1 MSLSVL
7 NVEIYNLPKTSASGM
22 SGVSIG
28 LSLCLKASCVIFLNC
43 LGHRKIQAMHNNK
56 VELILNMVSADSVGR
71 LEPPIGEDGNY
82 VTASVI
88 VDDSSKFA
96 KVALTEGMR
105 NLAMASIYDV

>member
-71 LEPPIGEDGNY
+71 LEPPVGEDGNY

-88 VDDSSKFA
+88 VDD
-96 KVALTEGMR
+96 T
-105 NLAMASIYDV
+105 